1 MKRSISGIL
10 PVVLL
15 LLTAGTPLTVLAV
28 SYPPAPLYHHE
39 YKAEMVMRIGETI
52 YLFQSGTDEIKKAI
66 HVNDTL
72 TVYRISPACEVTTT
86 GKIKILSYVGEMYLK
101 AEVIEG
107 EIKPADI
114 AKKDNISCLVISA
127 GMCNP
132 QPQ

>member
-1 MKRSISGIL
+1 
-10 PVVLL
+10 
-15 LLTAGTPLTVLAV
+15 
-28 SYPPAPLYHHE
+28 
-39 YKAEMVMRIGETI
+39 
-52 YLFQSGTDEIKKAI
+52 
-66 HVNDTL
+66 
-72 TVYRISPACEVTTT
+72 VYRISPACEVTTT

-114 AKKDNISCLVISA
+114 AKKDNVSCLVISA